1 MIRLSELT
9 ALIQNTLEQTF
20 RSQVFDVI
28 AEIGQVNIKQDKKQ
42 AFFELVEKEAE
53 QNGFKARLSANLWR
67 KFELIQQFET
77 ATQQRLKAGMEV
89 LFKLQIKFNQ
99 VYGLSAEIIHIDPQ
113 YTIGALAQ
121 AKEKTI
127 LQLLS
132 KHPDKVQRI
141 DGVLHSY
148 NQSLTVPLVIDNI
161 ALITAQQA
169 EGGID
174 FLHELQNNR
183 FGYRWNITP
192 FFATMQGDQAPDS
205 IKNAIIQIFNSN
217 QEYDV
222 IVIVRGGG
230 ANLDLH
236 AFDHFKLAEIIAR
249 CPIPIFTGIGHTRN
263 ISLADELAKANF
275 KAPTKVAEELIH
287 LKSQF
292 ENNLMMKMTELLTS
306 SSEQIENCKRN
317 LQLTT
322 LAFSVEPHTLLRQQM
337 EWINGLRNNIENFT
351 IRNIV
356 NKKNQ
361 LEVNSI
367 PIKHIAQGR
376 IKIAKQSLDP
386 IVQHISSHANHRISV
401 KRQMLDVMDKTIE
414 SKDPKVWIQRG
425 YARISSNGK
434 FVSSIEQIDQ
444 TQDLTIEMKDGKI
457 TTTIKAIEPHGKSK

>member
-9 ALIQNTLEQTF
+9 TLIQNTLEQTF

-53 QNGFKARLSANLWR
+53 ENGFKARLSANLWR
-67 KFELIQQFET
+67 KFELIKEFET
-77 ATQQRLKAGMEV
+77 ATQQQLKAGMEV
-89 LFKLQIKFNQ
+89 LFKLQIKFHP
-99 VYGLSAEIIHIDPQ
+99 VFGLSAEIMHIDPQ

-121 AKEKTI
+121 AKERTI

-148 NQSLTVPLVIDNI
+148 NQSLNIPLVIENV

-192 FFATMQGDQAPDS
+192 FFATMQGDQAPES

-217 QEYDV
+217 QEFDV

-263 ISLADELAKANF
+263 ISLVDELARAHF

-287 LKSQF
+287 LKNQF
-292 ENNLMMKMTELLTS
+292 ENMLLHSMNQILSLGTS
-306 SSEQIENCKRN
+306 KIERDKKN
-317 LQLTT
+317 LQLST
-322 LAFSVEPHTLLRQQM
+322 LAFSVEPLTLLRQQM
-337 EWINGLRNNIENFT
+337 EWINGLKKNIENFT

-356 NKKNQ
+356 QNRNQ

-367 PIKHIAQGR
+367 PLRHVANNKLQMARKSLEPIIQTLSKNAQ
-376 IKIAKQSLDP
+376 Q
-386 IVQHISSHANHRISV
+386 QISS
-401 KRQMLDVMDKTIE
+401 KRQLLDLIEKTIE
-414 SKDPKVWIQRG
+414 SKDPQVWIKKG

-457 TTTIKAIEPHGKSK
+457 ITTIKAIEPHGKSK